1 MASRHHIRKWQVPAV
16 FPAAAIAGML
26 ESNLSW
32 GWIPTQTIGPA
43 VLDMTFEKHHSC
55 GQPKEGGFQY
65 LAAPVNLTSLMYVD
79 IGFPFLQS
87 IHGLV
92 PTRRGCN
99 VTDGPIAIE
108 SETSL
113 PDRIPRHIGSNEA
126 SFPYYWFYRGPCFS
140 TVLVGP

>member
-1 MASRHHIRKWQVPAV
+1 MASRRHIRKWQVPAV

-26 ESNLSW
+26 ESNSSW

-92 PTRRGCN
+92 PTM
-99 VTDGPIAIE
+99 
-108 SETSL
+108 
-113 PDRIPRHIGSNEA
+113 
-126 SFPYYWFYRGPCFS
+126 
-140 TVLVGP
+140 VGM